1 MKTIYFYGIDN
12 NKGGMETYALNLIDG
27 ILKSSN
33 EYKFHILTEYGDF
46 AFKERFVNE
55 LKCDFTI
62 LPSSKKHPVKFKNQ
76 LRKILKNANP
86 NDLLHL
92 NVMSYRNVFLFNALR
107 KLKIKTIIVGHSTNS
122 KSLIDKLQHKISK
135 HLFKRIGTI
144 KVGAN
149 SKVISYSFTKNIK
162 NTKIIPIGIDEKSFI
177 FNDNLR
183 TQVRQE
189 LKLNNNDFLIG
200 HVGRI
205 SKEKN
210 QIFSCKIMKLLQSNP
225 KIKLVFI
232 GKNNNKKIEKFIN
245 KNNLTNIKILGEI
258 SNVQKYY
265 NAFDLFVF
273 PSIFES
279 AGLALYESLSNGCPS
294 LASKYIPLD
303 DLKSANLVTL
313 DLNEKIWAEKIIN
326 NFNQEKKRKE
336 KCNDDAIPTLDTE
349 IKNYLDLYNK
359 LTK

>member
-1 MKTIYFYGIDN
+1 
-12 NKGGMETYALNLIDG
+12 
-27 ILKSSN
+27 
-33 EYKFHILTEYGDF
+33 
-46 AFKERFVNE
+46 
-55 LKCDFTI
+55 
-62 LPSSKKHPVKFKNQ
+62 
-76 LRKILKNANP
+76 
-86 NDLLHL
+86 
-92 NVMSYRNVFLFNALR
+92 
-107 KLKIKTIIVGHSTNS
+107 
-122 KSLIDKLQHKISK
+122 
-135 HLFKRIGTI
+135 
-144 KVGAN
+144 
-149 SKVISYSFTKNIK
+149 
-162 NTKIIPIGIDEKSFI
+162 
-177 FNDNLR
+177 
-183 TQVRQE
+183 
-189 LKLNNNDFLIG
+189 
-200 HVGRI
+200 
-205 SKEKN
+205 
-210 QIFSCKIMKLLQSNP
+210 MKLLQSNP